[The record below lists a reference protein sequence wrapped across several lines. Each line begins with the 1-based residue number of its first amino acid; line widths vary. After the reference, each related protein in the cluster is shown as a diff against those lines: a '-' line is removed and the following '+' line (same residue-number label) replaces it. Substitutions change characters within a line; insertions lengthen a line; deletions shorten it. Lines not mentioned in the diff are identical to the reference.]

1 MFTGIIEELGTVA
14 DIRRGS
20 EPAGGAK
27 LVLRAK
33 KVLALES
40 EPRPQGSGQSEPL
53 LRARELHNARLQEGE
68 SIAVNGVCLTAR
80 EITAETFAADL
91 SPETVERSSLGSLR
105 PGTRV
110 NLERAMT
117 PASRFGGHIVQGHV
131 DGVGKLVALD
141 PLPDGNYWLSV
152 DLPPDL
158 ARYVVSKGSIALDG
172 ISLTV
177 ARLDG
182 QRVGVAIIPH
192 TYENTSLGDLR
203 PGDPVNVECDVLAKY
218 VEKLLASFQ
227 APSDQASD
235 KPSSITLERL
245 MDEGF

>member
-14 DIRRGS
+14 ELKRGS

-27 LVLRAK
+27 LVLRANK
-33 KVLALES
+33 ALA
-40 EPRPQGSGQSEPL
+40 GSDGP
-53 LRARELHNARLQEGE
+53 RLQEGE

-91 SPETVERSSLGSLR
+91 SPETLERSSLGSLC
-105 PGTRV
+105 PGARV

-117 PASRFGGHIVQGHV
+117 PSSRFGGHIVQGHV
-131 DGVGKLVALD
+131 DGVGKLIALD
-141 PLPDGNYWLSV
+141 PLPDGNFWLSV
-152 DLPPDL
+152 DISPEL
-158 ARYVVSKGSIALDG
+158 ARYVVSKGSIALNG

-182 QRVGVAIIPH
+182 ARVGVAIIPH
-192 TYENTSLGDLR
+192 TYENTGLGELR

-218 VEKLLASFQ
+218 AEKLLASFQ
-227 APSDQASD
+227 PASGQ
-235 KPSSITLERL
+235 PSSVTLEKL
-245 MDEGF
+245 IEEGF

>member
-1 MFTGIIEELGTVA
+1 MFTGIIEELGSVEE
-14 DIRRGS
+14 IKRGS
-20 EPAGGAK
+20 DPAGGAK

-33 KVLALES
+33 KALA
-40 EPRPQGSGQSEPL
+40 GSDGP
-53 LRARELHNARLQEGE
+53 RLQEGE

-80 EITAETFAADL
+80 EITSETFAANL
-91 SPETVERSSLGSLR
+91 SPETLERSSLGSLR
-105 PGTRV
+105 PGARV

-152 DLPPDL
+152 DIPPEL
-158 ARYVVSKGSIALDG
+158 ERYVVWKGSIALNG

-182 QRVGVAIIPH
+182 NRVGVAIIPH
-192 TYENTSLGDLR
+192 SYENTSLGDLR

-218 VEKLLASFQ
+218 AEKLLASFQ
-227 APSDQASD
+227 SPGSRPSA
-235 KPSSITLERL
+235 KPSSVTLERL
-245 MDEGF
+245 IEEGF